1 MFEAAPEMTVTVS
14 KPAPQQK
21 KSPNFTRTV
30 AFGRS
35 VTFSLEY
42 ELWRWLAI
50 YSDRYFRPRLEH
62 KPLPLR

>member
-1 MFEAAPEMTVTVS
+1 M
-14 KPAPQQK
+14 